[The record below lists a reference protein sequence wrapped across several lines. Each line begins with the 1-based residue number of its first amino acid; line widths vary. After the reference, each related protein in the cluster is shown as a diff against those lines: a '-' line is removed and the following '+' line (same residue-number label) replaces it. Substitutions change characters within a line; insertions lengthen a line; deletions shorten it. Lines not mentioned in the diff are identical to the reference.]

1 MQTKD
6 SVEEQKRNLE
16 AREAKLS
23 EVKDLIP
30 SARQL
35 KDMGIGFSQ
44 VQSFITYVKER
55 AVEGMIEPP
64 HGNWLRIY
72 NCTVILG
79 DYKKRLLKRLNNFH
93 S

>member
-35 KDMGIGFSQ
+35 EDMGIGFSQ
-44 VQSFITYVKER
+44 FS
-55 AVEGMIEPP
+55 
-64 HGNWLRIY
+64 
-72 NCTVILG
+72 
-79 DYKKRLLKRLNNFH
+79 H
-93 S
+93 SSLM